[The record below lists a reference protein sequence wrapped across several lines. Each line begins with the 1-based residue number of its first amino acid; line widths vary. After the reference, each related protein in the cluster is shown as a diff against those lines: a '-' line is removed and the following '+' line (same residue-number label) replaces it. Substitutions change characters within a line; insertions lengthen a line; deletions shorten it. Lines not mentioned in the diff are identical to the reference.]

1 MLSMYDKTIQLSLP
15 FLNKDGVQLKL
26 DAIDLDRLPVRQ
38 GRHCVVEGRAPVGAD
53 IKILAMGLHHSHN
66 LFRARAAI
74 HAGTSN
80 MHSRCLQSL
89 EDSFQ
94 SLFLVKAHVGIAI
107 PVLNADNHV
116 ADDRNARTV
125 AQELLVGGL
134 CVLLFRLYK
143 LMVKVKI
150 VFQPSL
156 QLTSCK

>member
-1 MLSMYDKTIQLSLP
+1 MS
-15 FLNKDGVQLKL
+15 
-26 DAIDLDRLPVRQ
+26 
-38 GRHCVVEGRAPVGAD
+38 H
-53 IKILAMGLHHSHN
+53 HHSHN

-80 MHSRCLQSL
+80 MLSRCLQPL

-107 PVLNADNHV
+107 PVLNTDNHV
-116 ADDRNARTV
+116 AEDRNARTV

-134 CVLLFRLYK
+134 CVILFRLYE

-150 VFQPSL
+150 VFLPSL